1 MHCPSDGHNTRTR
14 TPQGNILAKTLYD
27 NTTLRRLNICN
38 NQITPRAAYSIA
50 MALRKRQQLEYLNI
64 LENPIGYAG
73 GRAMMGVVLD
83 FGGNIQI
90 KMG

>member
-1 MHCPSDGHNTRTR
+1 M
-14 TPQGNILAKTLYD
+14 
-27 NTTLRRLNICN
+27 
-38 NQITPRAAYSIA
+38 PRAAYAIA
-50 MALRKRQQLEYLNI
+50 MALRKRRQLEYLNI

-83 FGGNIQI
+83 FGDNIEI

>member
-1 MHCPSDGHNTRTR
+1 M
-14 TPQGNILAKTLYD
+14 AKALYE

-38 NQITPRAAYSIA
+38 NQIMPRAAYAIA
-50 MALRKRQQLEYLNI
+50 MALRKKKQLEYLNI

-73 GRAMMGVVLD
+73 GRAMMGVALD
-83 FGGNIQI
+83 LGGDLHI